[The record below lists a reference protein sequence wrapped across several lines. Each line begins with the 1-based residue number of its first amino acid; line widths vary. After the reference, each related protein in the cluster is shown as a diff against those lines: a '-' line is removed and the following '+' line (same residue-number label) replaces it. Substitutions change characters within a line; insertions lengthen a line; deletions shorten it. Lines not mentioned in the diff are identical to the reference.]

1 MVREPHQNTILAWP
15 SFPVTVLVTIHS
27 LHHAL
32 CLVQL
37 RLIVLALHDVFF
49 FFFRR
54 VLLVQVTQ
62 TLFTDAATVVLVV
75 YDIGTPTEIHQP

>member
-37 RLIVLALHDVFF
+37 RLIVLALHNMI
-49 FFFRR
+49 FRP
-54 VLLVQVTQ
+54 VLLEQVTQ
-62 TLFTDAATVVLVV
+62 SVSTGAPTAVLVV
-75 YDIGTPTEIHQP
+75 FNIGISTEIRQW